1 MVASRLRI
9 LFVCSHFPHP
19 KVDHSG
25 GTDYFNYIKSLSE
38 KHEVS
43 LISFIQPFEEKHVS
57 SMRELCADVEV
68 IRDPHPVLYKAIRHP
83 LLRVVYPK
91 RCCYLY
97 STRYREKLRDLLD
110 RRKFDIV
117 HLQGPWMAQYMDLI
131 KGPKIVLDE
140 VDVHSLVAYR
150 QYQNAKHFGEK
161 VYNLFEWAKCQ
172 SFELKVC
179 RRADLVLTRSGKDRR
194 FIQSYLP
201 NSNVEILPPW
211 FEGLEQFAHI
221 SEKPA
226 EEKSLLF
233 LGMMGRIRNAQA
245 ALYFYEE
252 IFPLIRERIPQA
264 KFYIVGSS
272 PGEKI
277 HQLATDKDV
286 IVTGYVEDIGYY
298 YEECAVFVAPILVGG
313 GIIVKILN
321 AMAAGRPVVTTPFGN
336 EGIEAIPEREI
347 RIANS
352 PEEFAQKT
360 IELLTNDSLWWVI
373 AKNGQDFVQRQYNW
387 EDVIQGLERAYH
399 GLMQKSTT

>member
-9 LFVCSHFPHP
+9 LFVFLNFPYP
-19 KVDHSG
+19 EVDHSG
-25 GTDYFNYIKSLSE
+25 GTGYFNYIKSLSE

-43 LISFIQPFEEKHVS
+43 LISFIQPFEEAHVS

-68 IRDPHPVLYKAIRHP
+68 VHDPHPVLYKAIRHP
-83 LLRVVYPK
+83 LLRVTCPK
-91 RCCYLY
+91 RCCYSY
-97 STRYREKLRDLLD
+97 STRYREKLEALLD
-110 RRKFDIV
+110 RREFDIV

-150 QYQNAKHFGEK
+150 QYQNAKHFGER

-172 SFELKVC
+172 SFELEAC
-179 RRADLVLTRSGKDRR
+179 QRADLVLTRSEKDRR

-201 NSNVEILPPW
+201 DQSVEILPPW
-211 FEGLEQFAHI
+211 FEGLEQFAYI
-221 SEKPA
+221 SEKPIDQN
-226 EEKSLLF
+226 SLLF
-233 LGMMGRIRNAQA
+233 LGMMGRIRNAEA

-252 IFPLIRERIPQA
+252 IFPLIREKIHQV

-277 HQLATDKDV
+277 QQLARDKDV
-286 IVTGYVEDIGYY
+286 IVTGYVKDIGYY
-298 YEECAVFVAPILVGG
+298 YEKCAVFVAPILVGG

-336 EGIEAIPEREI
+336 EGIEATPDQEI
-347 RIANS
+347 CVADS
-352 PEEFAQKT
+352 PEEFAEKT
-360 IELLTNDSLWWVI
+360 IELLTNDNLWHMI
-373 AKNGQDFVQRQYNW
+373 AKNGRDFVRGRYNW
-387 EDVIQGLERAYH
+387 KDVVQGLETVYH
-399 GLMQKSTT
+399 SLMRRGIT

>member
-1 MVASRLRI
+1 MAASRLRI
-9 LFVCSHFPHP
+9 SFVCSHFPHP
-19 KVDHSG
+19 EVDHAG
-25 GTDYFNYIKSLSE
+25 GIGFFNYIKSLNE
-38 KHEVS
+38 RHEVS
-43 LISFIQPFEEKHVS
+43 LISFIQPFEEKHIS
-57 SMRELCADVEV
+57 QMRELCADVEV
-68 IRDPHPVLYKAIRHP
+68 VCDPRPVLYKAIRHP
-83 LLRVVYPK
+83 LRRVVYPK
-91 RCCYLY
+91 RCCYSY
-97 STRYREKLRDLLD
+97 SPRYREKLKALLD
-110 RRKFDIV
+110 RREFDIV
-117 HLQGPWMAQYMDLI
+117 HIQGPWMAQYMDLI
-131 KGPKIVLDE
+131 KGPKVVLDE

-161 VYNLFEWAKCQ
+161 AYNLFEWAKCQ
-172 SFELKVC
+172 SFELEAC
-179 RRADLVLTRSGKDRR
+179 QRADLVLTRSEKDRR

-201 NSNVEILPPW
+201 GQNVEILPPW

-221 SEKPA
+221 SEKPTQ
-226 EEKSLLF
+226 EKSLLF
-233 LGMMGRIRNAQA
+233 LGMMGRIRNAEA

-252 IFPLIRERIPQA
+252 IFPLIKEKIPQT

-277 HQLATDKDV
+277 RQLARDKDV

-298 YEECAVFVAPILVGG
+298 YEKCAVFVAPILVGG

-352 PEEFAQKT
+352 PAEFARKT
-360 IELLTNDSLWWVI
+360 IELLTNDSLRYMI

-387 EDVIQGLERAYH
+387 EDVMQGLERAYRS
-399 GLMQKSTT
+399 LMEKSTI